1 MPECITK
8 LGWDVKVKSMQ
19 EAELLKVYVSFVI
32 IQTELRSYHIDL
44 TPFETYYV
52 VLASALHSRIP
63 II

>member
-8 LGWDVKVKSMQ
+8 LCWDVKVKSMQ

-32 IQTELRSYHIDL
+32 IRLKLNWEVTISILDPSE
-44 TPFETYYV
+44 F
-52 VLASALHSRIP
+52 